1 MQPDEI
7 DWKIIDILRKGHIP
21 NNAIAKELN
30 VSEGMV
36 RQRIKRLKE
45 AKILTIRALINP
57 DVLSSQQ
64 LAVIAVNVKEA
75 ALLEDK
81 AQEIASLPNVLS
93 VSVSSGR
100 YDLLAEVLVSS
111 NRGLVR
117 FLTEE
122 LSSVEG
128 VSTTESFMLLKT
140 YNKFV

>member
-1 MQPDEI
+1 MQPDDI

-45 AKILTIRALINP
+45 AKILTVRALINP

-75 ALLEDK
+75 ALLENK
-81 AQEIASLPNVLS
+81 AHEIAALENVLS

-100 YDLLAEVLVSS
+100 YDLMVEVLVSS

-122 LSSVEG
+122 LSSVQG
-128 VSTTESFMLLKT
+128 VSNTESFMMLKT